1 MASLHG
7 HPLSRLFWLVVV
19 LLEVSSCEE
28 EASGAASKDRASLL
42 SFLVGIASDPERAL
56 DSWNALGL
64 HVCQW
69 SGITCHNVTRA
80 VVKLDVSGRSLRGTI
95 SPALSGLSS
104 LVILDLSNNFLE
116 GQIPPEIRSL
126 VRLKQLS
133 LAWNLLEGKIA
144 DELGS
149 LQQLVYVDL
158 GSNRL
163 SGNIPLELFC
173 NWSTSIEY
181 IDLSNNT
188 LSGKLPLRDEC
199 ELKELKYLLL

>member
-104 LVILDLSNNFLE
+104 LE